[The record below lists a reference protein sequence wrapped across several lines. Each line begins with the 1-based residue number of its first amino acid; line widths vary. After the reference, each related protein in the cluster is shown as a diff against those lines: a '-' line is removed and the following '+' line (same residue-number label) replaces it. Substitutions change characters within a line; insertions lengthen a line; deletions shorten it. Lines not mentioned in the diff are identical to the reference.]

1 MLAKVGMLFAAVLVA
16 VFAIVAFWAASPDEA
31 IQRDPAGFKKGL
43 ETPPEAGPVPA
54 PAPDSARPEETSA
67 PSPDS
72 KKPPTPESAG
82 AGKPG
87 LIYKTKTIEMPL
99 VPPLE
104 RPLPPGTRIAE
115 PGEPAP
121 PSDQNHPDSP
131 R

>member
-1 MLAKVGMLFAAVLVA
+1 MKPWVAKVGMLFAAVLVA

-31 IQRDPAGFKKGL
+31 IERDPAGFKKGL
-43 ETPPEAGPVPA
+43 EPGSVAA
-54 PAPDSARPEETSA
+54 PIPDSTHTEETSA

-72 KKPPTPESAG
+72 KKGATPEGSSG
-82 AGKPG
+82 AGKAG

-104 RPLPPGTRIAE
+104 RALPPGTRVAE

-121 PSDQNHPDSP
+121 PSDQDHPDNP

>member
-1 MLAKVGMLFAAVLVA
+1 MTAKVGMLFAALLVA
-16 VFAIVAFWAASPDEA
+16 VFAVVAFWAATPDEA
-31 IQRDPAGFKKGL
+31 IERDPAGFKKGL
-43 ETPPEAGPVPA
+43 ETAPEAGPVPA
-54 PAPDSARPEETSA
+54 PAPDPTHPEETSA
-67 PSPDS
+67 PTSDPKKNTSPER
-72 KKPPTPESAG
+72 TG

-115 PGEPAP
+115 PGEPTP
-121 PSDQNHPDSP
+121 PSDQDHPENP